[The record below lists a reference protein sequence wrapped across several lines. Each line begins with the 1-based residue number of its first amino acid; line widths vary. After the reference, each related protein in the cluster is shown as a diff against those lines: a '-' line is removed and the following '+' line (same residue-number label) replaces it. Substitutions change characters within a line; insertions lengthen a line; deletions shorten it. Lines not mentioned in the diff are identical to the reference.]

1 MHISELKKGEKA
13 KIINVNI
20 SDNILKRKML
30 EMGLTKNI
38 VICIKKIAPF
48 NDPISI
54 EVRGYELCLRRKDL
68 SNIEVLRI

>member
-1 MHISELKKGEKA
+1 MHIDELKKGEKA

-20 SDNILKRKML
+20 RDNILKRKIL
-30 EMGLTKNI
+30 EMGLTKNTI
-38 VICIKKIAPF
+38 ICIKKIAPF

-54 EVRGYELCLRRKDL
+54 EVRGYELCLRKKDL